1 MGAKFTPRG
10 QLMLLKCILLDL
22 SDPEDVDLPHGEAGN
37 AELVDED
44 ALVGVDFAETD
55 ESYPL

>member
-1 MGAKFTPRG
+1 
-10 QLMLLKCILLDL
+10 MLLKGILLDL